1 LPITYL
7 ILAKGAV
14 SKHIENIRFISKLI
28 KGRMNQN
35 KPKPD
40 IKDLTRKLLAH
51 WFEQHGVRSFRAD
64 QVFKWLYLHQ
74 IDDFHQMTDLG
85 KNTRDLLG
93 QHFVSKRLKV
103 KEIATSKDKTRKYLF
118 ELSDGS
124 LIESVLI
131 PEKQHHTLCISSQV
145 GCGQACR
152 FCLTARTGMIRNLTP
167 GEIISQVRDICHI
180 NAGSKSPTN
189 IVFMGMGEPLANYNN
204 VIQALAVITD
214 SDAGLK
220 FSNRR
225 ITLSTAGLVA
235 RMPDLGQ
242 DTQVNLAVSLNA
254 VDNQTRSRLMP
265 INRKYPIERLIAACR
280 DYPLR
285 NRKKITIEYILM
297 KGVNDSPEA
306 AHTLAKLLKPLKAK
320 INLIPY
326 NAYDG
331 SPYACPSED
340 VILNFQDILIA
351 NHYTVM
357 IRRSKGQDI
366 LAACGQLRA
375 SKSFHKT

>member
-1 LPITYL
+1 
-7 ILAKGAV
+7 
-14 SKHIENIRFISKLI
+14 
-28 KGRMNQN
+28 MNQN
-35 KPKPD
+35 NPKPD
-40 IKDLTRKLLAH
+40 IKDLSRKQLAH
-51 WFEQHGVRSFRAD
+51 WFEQHGIRSFRAD

-85 KNTRDLLG
+85 KNTRDLLS
-93 QHFVSKRLKV
+93 QNFVSERLTV
-103 KEIATSKDKTRKYLF
+103 KDVATSKDETRKYLF
-118 ELSDGS
+118 ELVDGN
-124 LIESVLI
+124 LIEAVLI

-152 FCLTARTGMIRNLTP
+152 FCLTARTGMIRNLTSS
-167 GEIISQVRDICHI
+167 EIISQVRDICHTT
-180 NAGSKSPTN
+180 AGSQSPTN
-189 IVFMGMGEPLANYNN
+189 IVFMGMGEPLANYDN
-204 VIQALAVITD
+204 VIQALGVITD
-214 SDAGLK
+214 SDVGLK

-225 ITLSTAGLVA
+225 ITLSTAGMVP

-254 VDNQTRSRLMP
+254 VDNQTRSHLMP
-265 INRKYPIERLIAACR
+265 INRKYPIEMLIAACR
-280 DYPLR
+280 DYPLK

-306 AHTLAKLLKPLKAK
+306 ANTLAKLLEPIKAK

-331 SPYACPSED
+331 SPYACPPQD
-340 VILNFQDILIA
+340 VILKFQDILIA

-375 SKSFHKT
+375 FRGERSRFSEDDQDEIQDLLNQKKSTFNLIK

>member
-1 LPITYL
+1 MKQTRL
-7 ILAKGAV
+7 
-14 SKHIENIRFISKLI
+14 
-28 KGRMNQN
+28 
-35 KPKPD
+35 KPE
-40 IKDLTRKLLAH
+40 IKDLSRRQLAD
-51 WFEQHGVRSFRAD
+51 WFAKHGTRSFRAD

-74 IDDFHQMTDLG
+74 VDDFNQMTDLG
-85 KNTRDLLG
+85 KKTRELLS
-93 QHFVSKRLKV
+93 QNFISKRLTV
-103 KEIATSKDKTRKYLF
+103 KEVATSKDKTRKYLF
-118 ELSDGS
+118 ELTDGN

-152 FCLTARTGMIRNLTP
+152 FCLTARSGMIRNLSP
-167 GEIISQVRDICHI
+167 GEIISQVRDICHLT
-180 NAGSKSPTN
+180 AGSQSPTN
-189 IVFMGMGEPLANYNN
+189 IVFMGMGEPLANYDN

-214 SDAGLK
+214 SDVGLK

-225 ITLSTAGLVA
+225 ITLSTAGLA
-235 RMPDLGQ
+235 SRMPELGL

-265 INRKYPIERLIAACR
+265 INRKYPLETLIAACR
-280 DYPLR
+280 DYPLK
-285 NRKKITIEYILM
+285 NRKKITVEYILM
-297 KGVNDSPEA
+297 KGVNDSPET
-306 AHTLAKLLKPLKAK
+306 AHALAKLLKPVKAK

-331 SPYACPSED
+331 SPYACPSEET
-340 VILNFQDILIA
+340 ILKFQDILIDE
-351 NHYTVM
+351 HYTVM

-375 SKSFHKT
+375 FQGERYRFSE